1 MMCTFSMGIPYRDYA
16 NFPKENNLH
25 AKALAI
31 IITISS
37 SFFFFFFNSVSQCA
51 KYKVFPFLPRQ
62 ALLKEFTAEKPH
74 PSYPKQIK

>member
-1 MMCTFSMGIPYRDYA
+1 MCTFSMGIPYREYA
-16 NFPKENNLH
+16 NFPKKNNLH
-25 AKALAI
+25 AKAFAI

-37 SFFFFFFNSVSQCA
+37 SFFLNSVSQCA